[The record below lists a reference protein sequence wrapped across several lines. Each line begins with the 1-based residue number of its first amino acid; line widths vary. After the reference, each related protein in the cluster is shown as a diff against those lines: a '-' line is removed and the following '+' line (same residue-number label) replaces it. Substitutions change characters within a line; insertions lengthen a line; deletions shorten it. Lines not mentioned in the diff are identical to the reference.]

1 VKQNLLPLRTI
12 IYLFIYLFIYAAV
25 WACREDLTCHFSLAF
40 FIEKDERN
48 IEITHA
54 VDKE

>member
-1 VKQNLLPLRTI
+1 MGMQRRP
-12 IYLFIYLFIYAAV
+12 
-25 WACREDLTCHFSLAF
+25 HFSLAF
-40 FIEKDERN
+40 LIEKDERN

>member
-12 IYLFIYLFIYAAV
+12 IYLFIYAAV